1 MSELEGK
8 QVVSETTGESS
19 SAAPAP
25 ISPQEFAFVSR
36 REIKDERFQ
45 TAQIGFFKDALIRFS
60 KNKASILAFS
70 VICVIILLA
79 LVGPLLTG
87 YGFNDQRVD
96 RVNMP
101 PRIPYLERFGIADGT
116 RLLLNRRVDGLNDL
130 SRYPEGSI
138 VEVRNRR
145 TMSGVDMAD
154 VVVDYYVLNG
164 AKDEYHWFGTDYLGR
179 DLMTRL
185 FRGSRIS
192 LTIAFVS
199 VFINMIIGIIYGSIA
214 GYYGGKVD
222 MFMMRIVEIITGLPH
237 IVVVTMFILLFGTG
251 LTSIILA
258 LVVRG
263 WVGTARLV
271 RAQFYRFKS
280 REYVLAAK
288 TIGVPDILLIFRHI
302 LPNSLGPIITR
313 SMIAVPSAIFSESF
327 LAFIGLGI
335 QAPEPSIGVLLS
347 DGQKTLLQYPFQVFF
362 PALLISLLMISFN
375 LFANGLRDALD
386 PTMRGEE

>member
-1 MSELEGK
+1 MTKEIDRMASIEVSGEESAVTA
-8 QVVSETTGESS
+8 QVT
-19 SAAPAP
+19 
-25 ISPQEFAFVSR
+25 PQEFVFVR
-36 REIKDERFQ
+36 KREIKDERFQ

-60 KNKASILAFS
+60 RNKASIVAFS
-70 VICVIILLA
+70 VICVIIFLA
-79 LVGPLLTG
+79 LFGPSMTG

-96 RVNMP
+96 RVNLP
-101 PRIPYLERFGIADGT
+101 PRIPYLEKLGIANGT
-116 RLLLNRRVDGLNDL
+116 RLLLNRRLDGLSDT

-145 TMSGVDMAD
+145 TMSGVEMAD
-154 VVVDYYVLNG
+154 VVVDYYLLAG

-199 VFINMIIGIIYGSIA
+199 VFVNIIIGIVYGSIA

-222 MFMMRIVEIITGLPH
+222 LIMMRIVEVIAGLPH

-251 LTSIILA
+251 LLSIILA

-263 WVGTARLV
+263 WISTARLI
-271 RAQFYRFKS
+271 RAQFYRFKG

-288 TIGVPDILLIFRHI
+288 TVGVPDILLIFRHI

-313 SMIAVPSAIFSESF
+313 AMIAVPGAIFSESF

-362 PALLISLLMISFN
+362 PALLISLLMVSFN

-386 PTMRGEE
+386 PTMRGEG